1 MNLLFFILISCTL
14 IGVVELVKRKSS
26 LPTNVTRRI
35 THIGAALIAAISPL
49 FLNQLTIVIACL
61 LFAGVIFVGR
71 KTTFFSSI
79 HDVERKSLG
88 DVFLPLGE
96 AISAAVFLPHN
107 IAAFQFGVLV
117 MGISDALAG
126 LIGERYGK
134 HKIRLFGGTKSAEGS
149 VVFFICTMIL
159 MLFFAPVFSY
169 QLILIAAVL
178 TVTEVLTIY
187 GLDNLIL
194 PILGAFLI
202 QFLL

>member
-1 MNLLFFILISCTL
+1 M
-14 IGVVELVKRKSS
+14 
-26 LPTNVTRRI
+26 TRRV

-49 FLNQLTIVIACL
+49 FLNQLTIVIACV

-96 AISAAVFLPHN
+96 ALSAIVFLPHS

-126 LIGERYGK
+126 LIGEKYGK
-134 HKIRLFGGTKSAEGS
+134 HKIRFFGSIKSVEGS
-149 VVFFICTMIL
+149 AVFFICTMIL
-159 MLFFAPVFSY
+159 ILLFAPVFTY
-169 QLILIAAVL
+169 QLILIVAILTAVEFFAL
-178 TVTEVLTIY
+178 Y

-202 QFLL
+202 WLLM